1 MNDNLTTDLLANLC
15 IVANQTTA
23 KREEVRVWSMSG
35 VERVTFPDGC
45 TRIFKYAKR
54 PFDSEDH
61 ALRLAGTLGIPAPK
75 VYHSVRIEGWLGMLL
90 EDLGTPV
97 READDL
103 DGAAAAVVLHRT
115 RTAGA
120 LPVLHEEGLRALP
133 SRALDHLDRLR
144 KADRWP
150 DTGDIEQ
157 ALDQIARAADARAQG
172 TTLAPFGWVHSEFHP
187 TSLHIGRRGWRLLDF
202 ARAFTGPGLLDLA
215 SWHGTLDDPDPVRL
229 RVFWSPTSP
238 KAAPRTY
245 SPSGAACP
253 RRSGRWAGTACGP
266 SSGSWSSPSA
276 GSTTPPPTPPTSR
289 SSAGT
294 SPTSSSSWR
303 CRCSPKP
310 PPGTPTPS
318 SARPPARP
326 NHSPHPPGWS
336 GPHGQASDPAPRSTA
351 LTCAAS
357 AWSNLAADPAT
368 TQHASPPGTRPT
380 SPASTWSA
388 CKSAGPAHITDG

>member
-1 MNDNLTTDLLANLC
+1 MNDKLTTDLLANLC
-15 IVANQTTA
+15 IVANQTAA

-35 VERVTFPDGC
+35 VERVTFPDGS

-54 PFDSEDH
+54 PFDSEDQ
-61 ALRLAGTLGIPAPK
+61 ALRLADTLGIPVPK

-90 EDLGTPV
+90 EDLGTSI

-120 LPVLHEEGLRALP
+120 LPVMHEEGLRALP

-144 KADRWP
+144 KADRWQ

-157 ALDQIARAADARAQG
+157 ALDQIAQAADARAQG

-229 RVFWSPTSP
+229 RVFLES
-238 KAAPRTY
+238 Y
-245 SPSGAACP
+245 VNEG
-253 RRSGRWAGTACGP
+253 
-266 SSGSWSSPSA
+266 
-276 GSTTPPPTPPTSR
+276 
-289 SSAGT
+289 
-294 SPTSSSSWR
+294 
-303 CRCSPKP
+303 
-310 PPGTPTPS
+310 GTP
-318 SARPPARP
+318 
-326 NHSPHPPGWS
+326 
-336 GPHGQASDPAPRSTA
+336 DA
-351 LTCAAS
+351 LAERGG
-357 AWSNLAADPAT
+357 LAAEKWALGWHRMWAVEWFMEQSIRWINDPAT
-368 TQHASPPGTRPT
+368 DPT
-380 SPASTWSA
+380 YIKVVRRHLS
-388 CKSAGPAHITDG
+388 DVLQLLEV

>member
-1 MNDNLTTDLLANLC
+1 MSENLTTDLLANLC

-35 VERVTFPDGC
+35 VERVTFPDDS

-54 PFDSEDH
+54 PFDSEDQ
-61 ALRLAGTLGIPAPK
+61 ALRLADTLGIPAPK

-90 EDLGTPV
+90 EDLGTPT

-133 SRALDHLDRLR
+133 SRALDHLDQLR

-150 DTGDIEQ
+150 DTGDIEH
-157 ALDQIARAADARAQG
+157 ALDQIAQAADTRAQG
-172 TTLAPFGWVHSEFHP
+172 TTVAPFGWVHSEFHP

-229 RVFWSPTSP
+229 RVFLESYVTE
-238 KAAPRTY
+238 
-245 SPSGAACP
+245 G
-253 RRSGRWAGTACGP
+253 
-266 SSGSWSSPSA
+266 
-276 GSTTPPPTPPTSR
+276 
-289 SSAGT
+289 
-294 SPTSSSSWR
+294 
-303 CRCSPKP
+303 
-310 PPGTPTPS
+310 GTPD
-318 SARPPARP
+318 ALAERGGLPAEKWAL
-326 NHSPHPPGWS
+326 GWHRIWAVEWFMEQS
-336 GPHGQASDPAPRSTA
+336 IR
-351 LTCAAS
+351 
-357 AWSNLAADPAT
+357 WINDPAT
-368 TQHASPPGTRPT
+368 DPSYIKVVRRHL
-380 SPASTWSA
+380 
-388 CKSAGPAHITDG
+388 TDALQLLEV

>member
-15 IVANQTTA
+15 IVANQTAA

-54 PFDSEDH
+54 PFDSEDQ

-115 RTAGA
+115 RTASA
-120 LPVLHEEGLRALP
+120 LPVLHEERLRALP
-133 SRALDHLDRLR
+133 SRALDHLDQLR

-157 ALDQIARAADARAQG
+157 ALNQIAQAADVRAQG

-187 TSLHIGRRGWRLLDF
+187 TSLHIGRCGWRLLDF

-229 RVFWSPTSP
+229 RVFLESYVTE
-238 KAAPRTY
+238 
-245 SPSGAACP
+245 G
-253 RRSGRWAGTACGP
+253 
-266 SSGSWSSPSA
+266 
-276 GSTTPPPTPPTSR
+276 
-289 SSAGT
+289 
-294 SPTSSSSWR
+294 
-303 CRCSPKP
+303 
-310 PPGTPTPS
+310 GTPDVL
-318 SARPPARP
+318 AERGGLPAEKWAL
-326 NHSPHPPGWS
+326 GWHRMWAVEWFMEQS
-336 GPHGQASDPAPRSTA
+336 IR
-351 LTCAAS
+351 
-357 AWSNLAADPAT
+357 WINDPAT
-368 TQHASPPGTRPT
+368 DPT
-380 SPASTWSA
+380 YIKVVRRHLS
-388 CKSAGPAHITDG
+388 DVLQLLEV